1 MNTLYRQV
9 TKARRMLW
17 LQTIL
22 NVFSWSLIAAFTVC
36 FLGLLVPKIIFLP
49 PSFSNWNYYWLGGAA
64 FASVA
69 VTTVIASLNRPTVM
83 SSAIELDRRF
93 NLRERTSSALQL
105 DEMERSTPIGQA
117 LVLDAEAKADR
128 IDVRDQ
134 FPVRPAPHSPWVLL
148 PCIACAAIFWVP
160 NAQLSEEVAL
170 KIKGNSEKLTKV
182 KNVTQKLITQIE
194 KQIEAAEE
202 KGLQDAAEDFKRL
215 QKKLEDLQKTNELD
229 EKKVMTDFHE
239 IQKELRL
246 KKDSLGSADS
256 MKKMLD
262 GLKDLDEGP
271 ADKVA
276 KALKDGDFEK
286 ASEELDKM
294 LDQMASNSLTSDQEK
309 QLTKQLDQM
318 QKAIEKSKEKRDQA
332 IQNAKSE
339 LEKAKKDGDLEK
351 AAKLQKKLEQL
362 ESTEKQSQAAQK
374 CKECM
379 NAAKQAMQAGDK
391 AGAKKS
397 LEELK
402 EMVEEMASDQQAAEE
417 LEEMM
422 DELQGEGESEGQGGK
437 KPQDA
442 KNGKGQ
448 NGDEPGGG
456 MGEGNGEGDRPEEEG
471 EVNHVDQQVREQM
484 RKGATIN
491 GGKVGGKNR
500 KGITRE
506 EARETILSAKP
517 EDPDALENLA
527 LPKAQREQQREY
539 YDALRG
545 DKKK

>member
-17 LQTIL
+17 LQSIL
-22 NVFSWSLIAAFTVC
+22 NVFSWSLIIAFTVC
-36 FLGLLVPKIIFLP
+36 FLGLLVPKILFLP
-49 PSFSNWNYYWLGGAA
+49 SSFANWNYYWLGGAA
-64 FASVA
+64 VVSIA
-69 VTTVIASLNRPTVM
+69 VTAIIASINRPTVIQ
-83 SSAIELDRRF
+83 SAIELDRRF

-105 DEMERSTPIGQA
+105 DESERATPIGQA
-117 LVLDAEAKADR
+117 LVLDAENKADR

-134 FPVRPAPHSPWVLL
+134 FPIRPAPHSPWVLL
-148 PCIACAAIFWVP
+148 PCIACAALFWVP

-170 KIKGNSEKLTKV
+170 KIKSNSEKLTKV
-182 KNVTQKLITQIE
+182 RNVAQKLIPQIE

-202 KGLQDAAEDFKRL
+202 KGLEDAAEDFRRL
-215 QKKLEDLQKTNELD
+215 QKKLEELQKLNELD
-229 EKKVMTDFHE
+229 EKKALTDFHE

-276 KALKDGDFEK
+276 KALKDGDFER
-286 ASEELDKM
+286 ASEELEKV
-294 LDQMASNSLTSDQEK
+294 LDQLASNNLTSDQEK

-318 QKAIEKSKEKRDQA
+318 QKAIEKSNEKRKQA

-339 LEKAKKDGDLEK
+339 LEKAKKEGDLEK

-362 ESTEKQSQAAQK
+362 ESTEKQSKAAEK

-379 NAAKQAMQAGDK
+379 NAAKEAMSKGDK
-391 AGAKKS
+391 EGAKQA
-397 LEELK
+397 LEELQ
-402 EMVEEMASDQQAAEE
+402 EMIEDMAEDQEAADD
-417 LEEMM
+417 LAEMM
-422 DELQGEGESEGQGGK
+422 DEMESEAGGNGNKKMQDARNGQGK
-437 KPQDA
+437 KNERP
-442 KNGKGQ
+442 
-448 NGDEPGGG
+448 GDG
-456 MGEGNGEGDRPEEEG
+456 MGEGEGEGERPEEEG

-506 EARETILSAKP
+506 EAREAILSAKP
-517 EDPDALENLA
+517 EDPDALENLS